1 MLRTRLYLLL
11 NLNLNLDLDLDWNHS
26 LFLNSFRKL
35 APASIH
41 RTSLASS
48 RAK

>member
-1 MLRTRLYLLL
+1 VCLHLNNELYL
-11 NLNLNLDLDLDWNHS
+11 NLGLDLDLDWNRS

-41 RTSLASS
+41 GTFLASS
-48 RAK
+48 AAK